1 MHRMAGCIYSMAIFC
16 VLLSLVVNAYAYP
29 DAAQISIPAGSAVPG
44 CEETNECYIPHEV
57 TIDIGGHVTWSNDDT
72 AAHTVTSGISSY
84 SGIDGFWRADPNG
97 KFDSSLLMS
106 GNTFSHEF
114 KTSGEYPYFCMV
126 HPWMTGIVIVE
137 GTSNEVDFKDQ
148 DSNDEIRFSG
158 HIGPL
163 INCKTF
169 SYEVPIYVNSETNVP
184 IVIEIID
191 PDGNVAGRDEF
202 ESISYDSPRIIE
214 MNWGKDGSYLIQ
226 VEYKGAIYQE
236 DFSHNKMPTETFQ
249 GHRNNCLKQ
258 EYITS
263 VQGETWTW
271 FNFLQNPSHDGFE
284 RNVRIAEKLLR
295 DSDAKDFLDIYSEK
309 ALNSILSGTKQVDDI
324 KKLYSRLPEFRV
336 LLADL
341 VEPRVI
347 SIFQESEDRLT
358 TNPDIT
364 LDEKTELIFE
374 LRKVRDNAILIQR
387 QYAEQYAESAYM
399 IYSNAKTLQDT
410 KERIKELT
418 SIRIQA
424 GKEKELQIAQEKES
438 IRQEILSQN
447 SMIPEWIKNNAKW
460 WSEGT
465 ISDSDFTGG
474 IQHLMQEKIIDI
486 PDLPEQVSEAVE
498 EKVPTWVKNNAG
510 WWADGQISEDD
521 FVNGIKYLVEKGII
535 RV

>member
-1 MHRMAGCIYSMAIFC
+1 MAGCIYSIAIFC
-16 VLLSLVVNAYAYP
+16 VLLPLTVNAYAYP
-29 DAAQISIPAGSAVPG
+29 DTAQISIPAASSVPG
-44 CEETNECYIPHEV
+44 CEETNECYIPYEV
-57 TIDIGGHVTWSNDDT
+57 TIEIGGHVIWSNDDT
-72 AAHTVTSGISSY
+72 AAHTVTSGVS
-84 SGIDGFWRADPNG
+84 PNYGGDVPDG
-97 KFDSSLLMS
+97 KFDSSLLMV
-106 GNTFSHEF
+106 GKTFSHTFDEA
-114 KTSGEYPYFCMV
+114 GEYPYFCEI
-126 HPWMTGIVIVE
+126 HPWMTGIVIVD

-148 DSNDEIRFSG
+148 DSNDKIRFSG
-158 HIGPL
+158 YRGSL

-191 PDGNVAGRDEF
+191 PAGNVAGRDEF
-202 ESISYDSPRIIE
+202 ESSNYDSPRIIE
-214 MNWGKDGSYLIQ
+214 MNWRKDGRYLIQ
-226 VEYKGAIYQE
+226 VHYKGAIYQE
-236 DFSHNKMPTETFQ
+236 DFSYNKMSTETLQ
-249 GHRNNCLKQ
+249 GHRDNCLKQ

-263 VQGETWTW
+263 IRDETWTW
-271 FNFLQNPSHDGFE
+271 FNFLTNPKHDGFE

-324 KKLYSRLPEFRV
+324 KKLYSILPEFRA

-347 SIFQESEDRLT
+347 SIFQDSEARLI

-374 LRKVRDNAILIQR
+374 LLKVRDDAILTQR

-399 IYSNAKTLQDT
+399 IYHAANKLQDNI
-410 KERIKELT
+410 ERNKELT

-424 GKEKELQIAQEKES
+424 DKEKELQIAQEKES

-447 SMIPEWIKNNAKW
+447 LMIPEWIKNNAKW

-465 ISDSDFTGG
+465 ISDSDFTEG
-474 IQHLMQEKIIDI
+474 IQHLIQEKIIDI
-486 PDLPEQVSEAVE
+486 PDLPEQASETVE
-498 EKVPTWVKNNAG
+498 EKIPDWVKNNAG
-510 WWADGQISEDD
+510 WWANDLISEDD
-521 FVNGIKYLVEKGII
+521 FLNGIKYLVKEGII
-535 RV
+535 HV

>member
-1 MHRMAGCIYSMAIFC
+1 MHRMARCIYSMAIFC

-29 DAAQISIPAGSAVPG
+29 DTTQISIPAGSAVPG
-44 CEETNECYIPHEV
+44 CEETNECYTPYEITV
-57 TIDIGGHVTWSNDDT
+57 GVGDTVTWSNDDT

-84 SGIDGFWRADPNG
+84 SSIDGFWRADPNG
-97 KFDSSLLMS
+97 KFDSSLIFA
-106 GNTFSHEF
+106 GETFSHEF
-114 KTSGEYPYFCMV
+114 KASGEYPYFCEI
-126 HPWMTGIVIVE
+126 HPWMAGTVIVE

-158 HIGPL
+158 YRGSL
-163 INCKTF
+163 INCETF

-202 ESISYDSPRIIE
+202 ESINYDSPRIIE
-214 MNWGKDGSYLIQ
+214 MNWGKDGRYLIQ
-226 VEYKGAIYQE
+226 VHYKGAIYQE
-236 DFSHNKMPTETFQ
+236 DFSYDKMPTETFQ
-249 GHRNNCLKQ
+249 GNRNSCLKQ

-263 VQGETWTW
+263 IRDETWTL
-271 FNFLQNPSHDGFE
+271 FNFLTNPKHDGFE
-284 RNVRIAEKLLR
+284 KKVRIAEKFLR

-309 ALNSILSGTKQVDDI
+309 VLNSILSGTKQVDDI
-324 KKLYSRLPEFRV
+324 KKLYSMLPEFRV

-347 SIFQESEDRLT
+347 SIFQDSEARLT
-358 TNPDIT
+358 INPDIT

-374 LRKVRDNAILIQR
+374 LRKVRDNAILTQR

-399 IYSNAKTLQDT
+399 IYHAANKLQENI
-410 KERIKELT
+410 ERNKELT

-424 GKEKELQIAQEKES
+424 DKEKELQIAQEKES

-447 SMIPEWIKNNAKW
+447 LIPEWIKNNAKW

-474 IQHLMQEKIIDI
+474 IQHLIQEKIIDI
-486 PDLPEQVSEAVE
+486 PDLPEQESETVE
-498 EKVPTWVKNNAG
+498 EKIPDWVKNNAG
-510 WWADGQISEDD
+510 WWANGLISEDD
-521 FVNGIKYLVEKGII
+521 FLNGIKYLIKEGII
-535 RV
+535 HV